1 MGLHKEVR
9 LEPTISFN
17 SKWFVCNGTQ
27 QMHSACPATLNVIGY
42 ANKCKHLGILWNW
55 VRSLDCNSKYIGFA
69 VSFCIEYLYK
79 PASCYDTLSLTSCC
93 FRGGVQCKIQCVFLA
108 IICGT
113 VSQEITG
120 NSLIT
125 FSFSSK
131 ATPSIVAAG
140 LSVSHGLMCA
150 SEVGSVD
157 VRTFNS
163 ILYASLMIPPTTTT
177 HLKFAL
183 PLYFYESSTTLP
195 PPGGRWEDISFHN
208 LPSFWVTF
216 IKALGAVWSLCTF
229 YFNHVSMSETSPD
242 CIFFTLV
249 NPAN

>member
-55 VRSLDCNSKYIGFA
+55 VRSLDCNSKCIGFA

-93 FRGGVQCKIQCVFLA
+93 FRGEVQCKIQYVFLA
-108 IICGT
+108 IICDT
-113 VSQEITG
+113 VSQEISAIEP

-131 ATPSIVAAG
+131 SNSLHLSGRTVSQSWFDVCIWSGFSRCQNFQFYFIRITNDTPHHHPPLEICSALVFLGEQHHSAPSWWQMG
-140 LSVSHGLMCA
+140 RHLVSQP
-150 SEVGSVD
+150 
-157 VRTFNS
+157 
-163 ILYASLMIPPTTTT
+163 SLC
-177 HLKFAL
+177 
-183 PLYFYESSTTLP
+183 
-195 PPGGRWEDISFHN
+195 
-208 LPSFWVTF
+208 FWVTF

-242 CIFFTLV
+242 CIFLLL
-249 NPAN
+249 